1 MVMLMRKHI
10 PDLTALTLLP
20 HHSAVNEIILILITS
35 DKISKLKLLLHPYSY
50 EENPIPRLRID
61 CAGKNSRFIV
71 VPRRLVAGLAAIAVI
86 GAVESVP
93 AADQKPAER
102 RTVRLPGVLVDNAS

>member
-1 MVMLMRKHI
+1 MKKTQSLAFASIAPVKTFGSL
-10 PDLTALTLLP
+10 
-20 HHSAVNEIILILITS
+20 S
-35 DKISKLKLLLHPYSY
+35 
-50 EENPIPRLRID
+50 
-61 CAGKNSRFIV
+61 
-71 VPRRLVAGLAAIAVI
+71 RRLVAGLAAIAVI